1 MCGSKMIEEWPSME
15 ERLAIVPASCVF
27 ENVAAV
33 VLNSVRAD
41 TSRRVYHHAL
51 IEFLAWHAA
60 RGCHALNKAIVQEY
74 RADLDRRRLAS
85 SSINLRMSV
94 IRKLATEAADNG
106 LLAPEMAAGIARV
119 RGAKGAGVQIGHWLT
134 CEQAEALICR
144 PDTTTKKGKRDRA
157 VLAVLIG
164 CGLRRNELV
173 SLTFEH
179 IQQRDGRWVV
189 ADLVGK
195 GQRIRTVPMPAW
207 AKQTVDEWAIA
218 AGLSSGLV
226 VRAVNKA
233 DHVTG
238 RCVSTQAVFNI
249 VRDYGTDLRLRIA
262 PHDLR
267 RTFAKLAHKGRAALE
282 QIQLSLGHAS
292 ILTTERYL
300 GVRQNLSDAPCDH
313 LGLDISRSHV

>member
-1 MCGSKMIEEWPSME
+1 ME
-15 ERLAIVPASCVF
+15 ERLAVVPASCVL
-27 ENVAAV
+27 EDVVAV
-33 VLNSVRAD
+33 VLNSVRSV
-41 TSRRVYHHAL
+41 TSRRVYRHAL

-60 RGCHALNKAIVQEY
+60 RGCRGLNKAIVQDY
-74 RADLDRRRLAS
+74 RADLDRRGLAS

-94 IRKLATEAADNG
+94 IRKLAAEAADNG
-106 LLAPEMAAGIARV
+106 MLAPELAAGIARV
-119 RGAKGAGVQIGHWLT
+119 SGVRGTGVQMGQWLT
-134 CEQAEALICR
+134 CDQAQALICC
-144 PDTTTKKGKRDRA
+144 PDATTNKGKRDRA

-189 ADLVGK
+189 ANLIGK
-195 GQRIRTVPMPAW
+195 GQRIRTVPMPDW
-207 AKQTVDEWAIA
+207 AKQAVDEWASA

-226 VRAVNKA
+226 VRRVNKA
-233 DHVTG
+233 DHVSD
-238 RCVSTQAVFNI
+238 RCVTTQAVFNI

-267 RTFAKLAHKGRAALE
+267 RTFARLAHKGRAALE

-292 ILTTERYL
+292 IVTTERYL

-313 LGLDISRSHV
+313 LGLNISRSHV